1 MVTFAGIGLI
11 AKMELIARME
21 LIAKLVGNDVVP
33 VTIRLRLLQTMA
45 LKWALV
51 GKKRPF
57 TALEA
62 KIMPTNLAKSLS
74 DELSQFYFRNSDK
87 E

>member
-1 MVTFAGIGLI
+1 MIARMVTFAGIG
-11 AKMELIARME
+11 LIARME

-51 GKKRPF
+51 GKKRP
-57 TALEA
+57 
-62 KIMPTNLAKSLS
+62 
-74 DELSQFYFRNSDK
+74 
-87 E
+87 